1 MISHRADPGDF
12 SRETLRQPP
21 LRVACHGPLQ
31 RDFTTCDIHVHIPGI
46 QILTGG
52 KVSVNPIVD
61 GEIPR
66 PVIRRCGWRGV
77 GRVAAIT
84 APASRAP
91 ECLVA

>member
-61 GEIPR
+61 GEITT
-66 PVIRRCGWRGV
+66 VK
-77 GRVAAIT
+77 
-84 APASRAP
+84 PAFP
-91 ECLVA
+91 DKDGPTLGIEG